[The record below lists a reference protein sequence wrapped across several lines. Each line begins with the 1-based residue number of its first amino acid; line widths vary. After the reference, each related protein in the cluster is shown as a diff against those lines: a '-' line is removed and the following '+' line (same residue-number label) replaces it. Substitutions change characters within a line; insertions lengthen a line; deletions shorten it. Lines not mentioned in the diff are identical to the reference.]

1 MLDRVILMICATDKS
16 ATVNAGRIKQA
27 KESEPVAGSKF
38 SPTAK
43 ASIKS
48 MPSQK
53 DGMAVKISATMVNT
67 LSAMEFFLIAMYTP
81 RGMDMTDVRKI
92 SSTASSSVVGNR
104 SAISLTTLP
113 PVL

>member
-1 MLDRVILMICATDKS
+1 
-16 ATVNAGRIKQA
+16 
-27 KESEPVAGSKF
+27 
-38 SPTAK
+38 
-43 ASIKS
+43 
-48 MPSQK
+48 
-53 DGMAVKISATMVNT
+53 MAVKISATMVNT

-92 SSTASSSVVGNR
+92 SSTVQHAGNPAFRLHENRKSKRRKRKQNHLETRNPRGMDMTDVRKISSTASSSVVGNR